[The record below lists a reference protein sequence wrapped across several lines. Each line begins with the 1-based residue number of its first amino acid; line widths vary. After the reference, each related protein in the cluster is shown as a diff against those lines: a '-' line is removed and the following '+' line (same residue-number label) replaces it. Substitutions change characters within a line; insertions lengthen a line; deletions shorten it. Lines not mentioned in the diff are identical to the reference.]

1 MKRDCMKRIATF
13 VLLAFV
19 SSFAFAQTE
28 KPAAAAPAPSAQE
41 PAKAAQEPAKPAV
54 RAAKPKSKSK
64 PAVVAKKSRR
74 SEDARRC
81 LDKETNTEIIKCAE
95 EYL

>member
-1 MKRDCMKRIATF
+1 MKRDGMKRIATLV
-13 VLLAFV
+13 VLAV
-19 SSFAFAQTE
+19 FASLVFAQAE
-28 KPAAAAPAPSAQE
+28 KPAAAAAAPAP
-41 PAKAAQEPAKPAV
+41 AAQEPAKPAA
-54 RAAKPKSKSK
+54 RAAKPKSKPS
-64 PAVVAKKSRR
+64 VMAKKSRR

>member
-1 MKRDCMKRIATF
+1 MKRDGMKRIATLV
-13 VLLAFV
+13 VLAV
-19 SSFAFAQTE
+19 FASLVFAQAE
-28 KPAAAAPAPSAQE
+28 KPAAAAAAPAP
-41 PAKAAQEPAKPAV
+41 AAQEPAKPAT
-54 RAAKPKSKSK
+54 RAAKPKSKPS
-64 PAVVAKKSRR
+64 VMAKKSRR

>member
-1 MKRDCMKRIATF
+1 MKRDGMKRIATLV
-13 VLLAFV
+13 VLAV
-19 SSFAFAQTE
+19 FASLVFAQAE
-28 KPAAAAPAPSAQE
+28 KPAAAAAAPAP
-41 PAKAAQEPAKPAV
+41 AAQEPAKPAA
-54 RAAKPKSKSK
+54 RAAKPQSK
-64 PAVVAKKSRR
+64 PSVMAKKSRR

>member
-1 MKRDCMKRIATF
+1 MKRDGMKRIATLV
-13 VLLAFV
+13 VLAV
-19 SSFAFAQTE
+19 FASLVCAQAE
-28 KPAAAAPAPSAQE
+28 KPAAAAPAPA
-41 PAKAAQEPAKPAV
+41 PAAQEPAKPAQEPAKPAA
-54 RAAKPKSKSK
+54 RAAKPKSKPS
-64 PAVVAKKSRR
+64 VMAKKSRR

>member
-1 MKRDCMKRIATF
+1 MEQDGMKRIAMLV
-13 VLLAFV
+13 VLTV
-19 SSFAFAQTE
+19 SSSLALAQAS
-28 KPAAAAPAPSAQE
+28 KPAATPE
-41 PAKAAQEPAKPAV
+41 PAQPAAAQE
-54 RAAKPKSKSK
+54 AAKPPVRKAAK

-81 LDKETNTEIIKCAE
+81 LDRASNTEIIKCAE

>member
-1 MKRDCMKRIATF
+1 MKRDGMKRIATLV
-13 VLLAFV
+13 VLAV
-19 SSFAFAQTE
+19 FASLVCAQAE
-28 KPAAAAPAPSAQE
+28 KPAAAAPAPA
-41 PAKAAQEPAKPAV
+41 PAAQEAAKPAA
-54 RAAKPKSKSK
+54 RAAKPKSKPS
-64 PAVVAKKSRR
+64 VMAKKSRR

>member
-1 MKRDCMKRIATF
+1 MKRDGMKRIATLV
-13 VLLAFV
+13 VLAV
-19 SSFAFAQTE
+19 FASLVFAQAE
-28 KPAAAAPAPSAQE
+28 KPAAAAAAPAP
-41 PAKAAQEPAKPAV
+41 AAQEPAKPAA
-54 RAAKPKSKSK
+54 RAAKAKSK
-64 PAVVAKKSRR
+64 PSVMAKKSRR

>member
-1 MKRDCMKRIATF
+1 MKRDGMKRIATLV
-13 VLLAFV
+13 VLAV
-19 SSFAFAQTE
+19 FASLVFAQAE
-28 KPAAAAPAPSAQE
+28 KPAAAAPAPAPAAQ
-41 PAKAAQEPAKPAV
+41 PAQEPAKPAA
-54 RAAKPKSKSK
+54 RAAKPKSKPS
-64 PAVVAKKSRR
+64 VMAKKSRR

>member
-1 MKRDCMKRIATF
+1 MKRDGIKRIATLV
-13 VLLAFV
+13 VLAVFASL
-19 SSFAFAQTE
+19 AFAQAE
-28 KPAAAAPAPSAQE
+28 KPAAAAPAPA
-41 PAKAAQEPAKPAV
+41 PAAQEPAKPAA
-54 RAAKPKSKSK
+54 RAAKPKSKPS
-64 PAVVAKKSRR
+64 VMAKKSRR

>member
-1 MKRDCMKRIATF
+1 MERDGMKRIATLV
-13 VLLAFV
+13 VLAV
-19 SSFAFAQTE
+19 FASLVCAQAE
-28 KPAAAAPAPSAQE
+28 KPAAAAPAPA
-41 PAKAAQEPAKPAV
+41 PAAQEPAKPAA
-54 RAAKPKSKSK
+54 RAAKPKSKPS
-64 PAVVAKKSRR
+64 VMAKKSRR